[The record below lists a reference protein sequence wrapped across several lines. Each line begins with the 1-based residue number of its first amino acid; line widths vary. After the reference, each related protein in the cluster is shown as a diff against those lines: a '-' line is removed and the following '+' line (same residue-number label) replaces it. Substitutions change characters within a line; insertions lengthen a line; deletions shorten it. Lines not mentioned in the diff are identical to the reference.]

1 VTLIF
6 GVSQGGHMEEA
17 TQVWTIIRELLESQR
32 LAVLSTQGQFQ
43 PYSNLVA
50 FAATPDLKY
59 LIFATSRATRKYA
72 NLLNH
77 PQVSILIDNRTNKAT
92 DFAEAAAVTVLG
104 RASEVQG
111 TERSQALKIYVN
123 RHPYL
128 EDFVTSP
135 NCALFSV
142 KVERYIMVTRFQDV
156 REIVPD
162 P

>member
-1 VTLIF
+1 MAEIA
-6 GVSQGGHMEEA
+6 EI
-17 TQVWTIIRELLESQR
+17 WTIIRELLESQR
-32 LAVLSTQGQFQ
+32 LAVLSTQGKEQ

-50 FAATPDLKY
+50 FAVTPDLRY

-72 NLLNH
+72 NLLKH
-77 PQVSILIDNRTNKAT
+77 PQVSILIDNRTNETA
-92 DFAEAAAVTVLG
+92 DFAEAVAVTALA

-111 TERSQALKIYVN
+111 EERSHHLEIYLN

-128 EDFVTSP
+128 EGFVTSP

-156 REIVPD
+156 REIAPGSQM
-162 P
+162 

>member
-1 VTLIF
+1 MTDIAEVW
-6 GVSQGGHMEEA
+6 A
-17 TQVWTIIRELLESQR
+17 TIRELLEFQR
-32 LAVLSTQGQFQ
+32 LAVLSTQDHIQ

-59 LIFATSRATRKYA
+59 LLFATTRATRKYA
-72 NLLNH
+72 NLLAH
-77 PQVSILIDNRTNKAT
+77 SRVSILIDNRTNEIA

-104 RASEVQG
+104 RASEVHG
-111 TERSQALKIYVN
+111 DERSQNLKIYLN

-156 REIVPD
+156 REVVPD

>member
-1 VTLIF
+1 MQEI
-6 GVSQGGHMEEA
+6 GE
-17 TQVWTIIRELLESQR
+17 VWLIIRELLESQR
-32 LAVLSTQGQFQ
+32 LAVLSTQDHLQ

-59 LIFATSRATRKYA
+59 LLFATTRATRKYA
-72 NLLNH
+72 NLLANSR
-77 PQVSILIDNRTNKAT
+77 VSILIDSRTNQTA
-92 DFAEAAAVTVLG
+92 DFAEAAAVTALG

-111 TERSQALKIYVN
+111 EERNQLLKIYLN

-128 EDFVTSP
+128 EGFVSSP
-135 NCALFSV
+135 NCALFAV

-156 REIVPD
+156 REIFPG

>member
-1 VTLIF
+1 
-6 GVSQGGHMEEA
+6 MEEN
-17 TQVWTIIRELLESQR
+17 TEVWAIIRELLESQR
-32 LAVLSTQGQFQ
+32 LAVLSTQDHIQ

-59 LIFATSRATRKYA
+59 LIFATTRATRKYA
-72 NLLNH
+72 NLLASSR
-77 PQVSILIDNRTNKAT
+77 VSILIDNRTNESA

-104 RASEVQG
+104 QAAEVQG
-111 TERSQALKIYVN
+111 AENNQFLPVYLD

-128 EDFVTSP
+128 GDFVTSP
-135 NCALFSV
+135 NCSLFKV

-156 REIVPD
+156 REIVPL